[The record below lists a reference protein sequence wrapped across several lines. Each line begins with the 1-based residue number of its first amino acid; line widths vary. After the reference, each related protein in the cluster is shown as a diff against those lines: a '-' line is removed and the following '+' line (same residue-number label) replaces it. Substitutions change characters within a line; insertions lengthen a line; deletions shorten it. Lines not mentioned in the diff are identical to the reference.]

1 MEPANIA
8 AYVWSRLPL
17 LLLFANGY
25 LVYRLLAVTGLTEA
39 FVAWTL
45 RRSRGSV
52 PRLLG
57 LLMASAA
64 AMSLFIPNAITMLTL
79 LPVLTRLDRGFRE
92 RGVVLTTPLALAAI
106 YGANIGGMG
115 SLIGSPANLVLIGAL
130 DFLAVPGR
138 EAITFANWFVWALP
152 LALLLLAVAWLVL
165 VGPGLGRSLRRSGV
179 RVEAG
184 IMIGS
189 GRADLTPWQ
198 QAGLKL
204 FWLFLAFWVGE
215 ALALQIAPG
224 FRAWEPAICAGFF
237 LWFVF
242 LCFFR
247 ARTPCQGPSA
257 PLLRLRDVVTGLPW
271 RGIVFLGVIAAIIAA
286 VNLLGLDAWA
296 AVLLGRAVLP
306 GAGTLGTVFLLA
318 LTVVFLTEGLSN
330 TVVAAAFFP
339 VAYQAALVSGHDPLT
354 LMIAVSAAST
364 CAFMTPVA
372 TPCNALAFGEMRG
385 IRLGRMLGLG
395 ALLNLCCAALMAVWL
410 SWIVTRIY

>member
-1 MEPANIA
+1 MEPAQIG
-8 AYVWSRLPL
+8 AYVWARLPL

-39 FVAWTL
+39 FVDWML
-45 RRSRGSV
+45 RKSRGSV

-64 AMSLFIPNAITMLTL
+64 ALSLFIPNAITMLTL
-79 LPVLTRLDRGFRE
+79 LPVLTRLDRGFKAQ
-92 RGVVLTTPLALAAI
+92 GVALTTPLALAAI

-130 DFLAVPGR
+130 DYLGVPGR
-138 EAITFANWFVWALP
+138 ERITFANWSLWAVP
-152 LALLLLAVAWLVL
+152 LALLLLAVAWLFL
-165 VGPGLGRSLRRSGV
+165 AGPGLGRGLRRA
-179 RVEAG
+179 RVDVGERGGA
-184 IMIGS
+184 
-189 GRADLTPWQ
+189 RADLTPWQ

-204 FWLFLAFWVGE
+204 FWLFLVFWVGE
-215 ALALQIAPG
+215 ALAAQLVPA
-224 FRAWEPAICAGFF
+224 FRTWEPAVCAGFF
-237 LWFVF
+237 LWFGF
-242 LCFFR
+242 LCFFQ

-271 RGIVFLGVIAAIIAA
+271 RGLVFLGVIAAIIAA
-286 VNLLGLDAWA
+286 VNLLGLDARAARLLERA
-296 AVLLGRAVLP
+296 AVP
-306 GAGTLGTVFLLA
+306 GAGTLATVFFLA
-318 LTVVFLTEGLSN
+318 LAVVFLTEGLSN

-339 VAYQAALVSGHDPLT
+339 IAYQAATVSGLDPLT

-385 IRLGRMLGLG
+385 VSLARMLGLG
-395 ALLNLCCAALMAVWL
+395 LLLNLACAAIMAAWL
-410 SWIVTRIY
+410 SWAIPLIY